1 MADPVKRTPAKK
13 APARKTAPAKKAPAA
28 MAPVKKAP
36 ARKAAPVKKA
46 PAKKAPGK
54 KSPARTAAR
63 GKTAASAVESNF
75 FQRATERARQIAND
89 PAKLR
94 EIAENANRS
103 SALRSGPFAAVL
115 DDVRALIRLVVAY
128 ARGLYRDIAIDKLI
142 VLVAGLIYVVS
153 PVDAIPDAVPV
164 AGFLDDAAV
173 IGWVIKS
180 VRSELDAFREWE
192 AGVTD

>member
-36 ARKAAPVKKA
+36 VKKA
-46 PAKKAPGK
+46 PAKKAAPAK

-63 GKTAASAVESNF
+63 VKTAASAVESNF